1 MRLRRPLRISIQ
13 SRNSALPPSWE
24 AFLREVRRQPEIQA
38 CERQVPY
45 SWMGWHESKPAT
57 RVNVLETTCG
67 EALIR

>member
-1 MRLRRPLRISIQ
+1 
-13 SRNSALPPSWE
+13 
-24 AFLREVRRQPEIQA
+24 LREVRRQPEIQA